1 MNRNHRNRSTMA
13 RQAEAPTQ
21 EEIRVLREA
30 AKMSPT
36 AAARLIQCSI
46 GAWRKWESGERQ
58 MHPATWE
65 LFRIKTVSTE
75 EAEKAFA
82 AWWEEQ
88 IASDN
93 TPGSVAKEAW
103 LAAVAWLLDRAA

>member
-1 MNRNHRNRSTMA
+1 MNSNHRNRSTIA
-13 RQAEAPTQ
+13 RRVELPTQ
-21 EEIRVLREA
+21 EAIRVLRETA
-30 AKMSPT
+30 QMSP
-36 AAARLIQCSI
+36 AAAAQLIHCSI

-88 IASDN
+88 TASDN

-103 LAAVAWLLDRAA
+103 LAAVAWLLDRPA